1 MRSSEQRR
9 RARVARHEARM
20 DRHDARI
27 DRHEA
32 RAARR
37 ATRSDRHHEDYD
49 PEFDEYP
56 RRNSKYRDILYR
68 SRCGMICGVCAGVAN
83 YYQFS
88 TFWIR
93 VFFIFALTFTGF
105 WPGVFLYFIAAMVM
119 KVEPVLP
126 LESEEDE
133 EFYHSYSGS
142 RSMALQRLKRTF
154 ESLDRRIQRIENTV
168 TTRDFDWE
176 ERLNS

>member
-1 MRSSEQRR
+1 MRSSEKRR
-9 RARVARHEARM
+9 RARMARHEARV
-20 DRHDARI
+20 AR
-27 DRHEA
+27 

-37 ATRSDRHHEDYD
+37 DRHYDDYD
-49 PEFDEYP
+49 AEFDDYP
-56 RRNSKYRDILYR
+56 RRNTEYGVTLYR

-83 YYQFS
+83 YYYFS
-88 TFWIR
+88 VFWTR
-93 VFFIFALTFTGF
+93 VLFLFALSFTGF

>member
-1 MRSSEQRR
+1 MRTHRQRNHGR
-9 RARVARHEARM
+9 QTRAER
-20 DRHDARI
+20 
-27 DRHEA
+27 

-37 ATRSDRHHEDYD
+37 EAHYDKGGYATYTEAN
-49 PEFDEYP
+49 PEYGVT
-56 RRNSKYRDILYR
+56 LYR
-68 SRCGMICGVCAGVAN
+68 SRNGMCCGVCKGIAD
-83 YYQFS
+83 YYQFNV
-88 TFWIR
+88 FWVR
-93 VFFIFALTFTGF
+93 FLFVVGFTFTGV
-105 WPGVFLYFIAAMVM
+105 WPAIVLYVIAAMVM

-154 ESLDRRIQRIENTV
+154 DTLDRRIQRIESTV

-176 ERLNS
+176 ERLNR